1 MKKMYLTIAAIA
13 ILSLTGCSKHDVVG
27 AQEVKGAS
35 ESKEESNLDINKK
48 VKDKMA
54 ELDLDSKSK
63 KIDEAKETSDE
74 VSKKTA
80 GSSEKLT
87 KVNEKLDLAGSVEGK
102 IAQKIKA
109 FNKDAQDATDS
120 INNVRSKANEAA
132 KKAEQDKQKLDE
144 AKNEI
149 NGSLD
154 NIKNKIDDIKQS
166 DIIKNLPKK

>member
-1 MKKMYLTIAAIA
+1 MKKMYLTVAVIA

-48 VKDKMA
+48 VKDKIA

-80 GSSEKLT
+80 GSSEKLES
-87 KVNEKLDLAGSVEGK
+87 VNEKLDLAGSVEGK

-109 FNKDAQDATDS
+109 FNKDAQDATNS
-120 INNVRSKANEAA
+120 INNVRTKANEAT
-132 KKAEQDKQKLDE
+132 KKVEQDKQKLDE

-149 NGSLD
+149 SGSLD
-154 NIKNKIDDIKQS
+154 DIKNKIDNIKQS
-166 DIIKNLPKK
+166 DIIKDIPKK